1 METATRRKF
10 LITGLGTLA
19 ATGLGALFYPLFR
32 YLSPTKS
39 AGTIQRVTLQLAE
52 IPEGGAKYFE
62 LNGAAGVLVKLK
74 GGSVAVFSAVCTHLG
89 CIVQWQKEK
98 DQFIC
103 PCHAGHFSLEGA
115 VLAGP
120 PPKPLQKLPFV
131 MNGDSVTIG

>member
-1 METATRRKF
+1 MEASTRRTF

-19 ATGLGALFYPLFR
+19 AAGVGALLYPLFR

-39 AGTIQRVTLQLAE
+39 AGMKQRVTLQLAD

-62 LNGAAGVLVKLK
+62 LNGAAGVFVKQK
-74 GGSVAVFSAVCTHLG
+74 GGAVTVFSAVCTHLG

-98 DQFIC
+98 NQFLC
-103 PCHAGHFSLEGA
+103 PCHGGQFSLEGV

-131 MNGDSVTIG
+131 LNGDSITIG